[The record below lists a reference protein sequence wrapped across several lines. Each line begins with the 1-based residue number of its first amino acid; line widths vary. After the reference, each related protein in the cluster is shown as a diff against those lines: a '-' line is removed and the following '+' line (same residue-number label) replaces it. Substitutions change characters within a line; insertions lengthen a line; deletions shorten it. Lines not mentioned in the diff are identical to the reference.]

1 MFVGIHCM
9 LKEVWGECPLPL
21 VNKDGERALEGL
33 SGMDAQLQLMSEW

>member
-9 LKEVWGECPLPL
+9 LKEVWGSVLPL

-33 SGMDAQLQLMSEW
+33 SSMDAQLQLMSEW